1 MRSGNGS
8 VFSYE
13 TVGDSNLVE
22 PGYTDIPAVIR
33 VWDGMKLS
41 TSSQTEGAMKALLR
55 DLKTNRLLTHA
66 EVFLVDKS
74 KSALKDLNTRDQVLL
89 GIGAL
94 ALIGVTVATV
104 KGIDHFNERRAAKA
118 KSIEPEAPAE
128 IELHEPFEELDTVEK
143 PVVLVIGSEVD
154 LSDERV
160 IITVSAEDWTELL
173 RKTVML
179 NSLEERIWMFLSS
192 VRIQG
197 GDEGVLEWQQRM
209 KRLSPQETADEVRG
223 MLASHPELR
232 DNEDLADRIRMFIDG
247 RSDDR
252 GNDAKPLEAE

>member
-1 MRSGNGS
+1 M
-8 VFSYE
+8 
-13 TVGDSNLVE
+13 VE

-33 VWDGMKLS
+33 VLDGMKLS
-41 TSSQTEGAMKALLR
+41 SSRQTEGAVKTLLR
-55 DLKTNRLLTHA
+55 DPKTNSLLTHA

-74 KSALKDLNTRDQVLL
+74 KSVLKDLNTRDQVLL

-104 KGIDHFNERRAAKA
+104 KGIDYFNERRGAKA

-128 IELHEPFEELDTVEK
+128 IELYELPEELDTVEK
-143 PVVLVIGSEVD
+143 PVVLIIGAEVD
-154 LSDERV
+154 ISDERV
-160 IITVSAEDWTELL
+160 VITVSAEDWTELL

-192 VRIQG
+192 VRIEG
-197 GDEGVLEWQQRM
+197 GDEDVLEWQQRM
-209 KRLSPQETADEVRG
+209 KGLSPQETADEIRG
-223 MLASHPELR
+223 MLESHPELR
-232 DNEDLADRIRMFIDG
+232 DDEDLADRIRILIDG

-252 GNDAKPLEAE
+252 GNDPKPLEAE